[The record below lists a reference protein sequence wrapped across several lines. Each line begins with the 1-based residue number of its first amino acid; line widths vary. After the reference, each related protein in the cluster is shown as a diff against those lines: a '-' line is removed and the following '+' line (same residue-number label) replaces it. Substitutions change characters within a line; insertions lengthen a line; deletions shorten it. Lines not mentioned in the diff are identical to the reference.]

1 MVDIVEEPLSAAA
14 VTSRGRVYVNHAEIL
29 LQLISAVRRT
39 VEMDG
44 NDSLGKQLILLIPN
58 FVEFFFHTHRN
69 NLTVSEI
76 IVCQKNPS
84 SEKNA
89 GA

>member
-1 MVDIVEEPLSAAA
+1 MVEEPLSAAA

-58 FVEFFFHTHRN
+58 FVEFFFLFLISQIRPPQYRYT
-69 NLTVSEI
+69 
-76 IVCQKNPS
+76 
-84 SEKNA
+84 EKNTNRETRFKKF
-89 GA
+89 GN